1 MPSKTRQC
9 YDLDAP
15 AWHPCLCRG
24 SWHRLRMQIDEVRW
38 LGCVVCGDDSE
49 FVAVEALDRA
59 ADAEPDSE
67 DELMCTRCGQA
78 RLVPILGMQTVQ
90 RSA

>member
-1 MPSKTRQC
+1 
-9 YDLDAP
+9 
-15 AWHPCLCRG
+15 
-24 SWHRLRMQIDEVRW
+24 MQIDDVRW

-49 FVAVEALDRA
+49 FVAVEALDCI
-59 ADAEPDSE
+59 AEVGPDSE

-78 RLVPILGMQTVQ
+78 RLVPILGMKTAQ

>member
-1 MPSKTRQC
+1 
-9 YDLDAP
+9 
-15 AWHPCLCRG
+15 
-24 SWHRLRMQIDEVRW
+24 MQIDDVRW

-49 FVAVEALDRA
+49 FVAVDALDA
-59 ADAEPDSE
+59 VHDDE

-78 RLVPILGMQTVQ
+78 RLVPILGMDAGR

>member
-1 MPSKTRQC
+1 
-9 YDLDAP
+9 
-15 AWHPCLCRG
+15 
-24 SWHRLRMQIDEVRW
+24 MQIDEVQW

-49 FVAVEALDRA
+49 FVAVEALDQV
-59 ADAEPDSE
+59 DAVHDGD

-78 RLVPILGMQTVQ
+78 RLVPILGMDAGR